1 MRLEMGLDTRLAL
14 QQKLVLAPQI
24 LQSIEILQKT
34 NVDLLEFI
42 DEALQENEALERET
56 PEELPVVAAPTPG
69 EKTAPAE
76 DDGRGATEADAA
88 PASTYEPEE
97 WDEFRSRRF
106 DGEDGDKKYEALQN
120 SPGRSETA
128 QDKLA
133 DQLGLV
139 EAPERVKALAK
150 ILVYNLNDDGY
161 LPPHRLAGP
170 LLDALDD
177 EGNLGKPLADVVAAT
192 LGVAAVK
199 VPEAKRGVT
208 PEQIAE
214 AGESRERVLLEAQDV
229 LSRLLRIRASA
240 GAAGLAKREILLR
253 YPLVDV
259 LDREQS
265 DWTIEEAEDALRV
278 VQRLEPKGVGGRT
291 MEETLVLQLDPSAPT
306 YRELRDLIENHLE
319 DLGKGMTRL
328 PKIAKDMHCEVEDVK
343 LLLEELQD
351 LHAKGVLNFKPGAR
365 LAETAAR
372 PIHPDVTVVEEDG
385 EFKVDLV
392 NSYFPSL
399 TVRADYAALVNDKT
413 QPSEIRDMARRKVE
427 NARWLIDAIRQR
439 QATLTKV
446 AQRIFWHQRDFLLHG
461 KAALRPLKMQT
472 VADELGIHVSTV
484 SRAIADKWV
493 QTPQGVHPLKSFFV
507 GGTENASGEVES
519 RDNVKERVK
528 EIIEKEDAANPLS
541 DDDVAEKLKV
551 HGLDVARRTV
561 TKYRKQLGIASSRQR
576 KAV

>member
-42 DEALQENEALERET
+42 EEALQENEALERET
-56 PEELPVVAAPTPG
+56 PEEVPAPEPKSET
-69 EKTAPAE
+69 KTEAE
-76 DDGRGATEADAA
+76 DDGRGVTEADAA
-88 PASTYEPEE
+88 PVSAYEPEE
-97 WDEFRSRRF
+97 WDEFRSRRY

-128 QDKLA
+128 QDVLA

-139 EAPERVKALAK
+139 EAPERVKALARV
-150 ILVYNLNDDGY
+150 LVYNLNDDGY

-170 LLDALDD
+170 LIDALDED
-177 EGNLGKPLADVVAAT
+177 GNLAKPLADLVAAT

-199 VPEAKRGVT
+199 VPEGKRGVT

-214 AGESRERVLLEAQDV
+214 AVEARERVLLEAQDV
-229 LSRLLRIRASA
+229 LSRILRIR
-240 GAAGLAKREILLR
+240 GAPGPARPNKRDTLLR

-259 LDREQS
+259 LDREQG
-265 DWTIEEAEDALRV
+265 DWTIEEAEEALRI
-278 VQRLEPKGVGGRT
+278 VQTLEPRGVGGRT
-291 MEETLVLQLDPSAPT
+291 LVETLVLQLDPQGPT
-306 YRELRDLIENHLE
+306 YRELRDLVENHLD
-319 DLGKGMTRL
+319 DLGKGMARL
-328 PKIAKDMHCEVEDVK
+328 PKIAKDMGCDIEDVK
-343 LLLEELQD
+343 LLVEELRE
-351 LHAKGVLNFKPGAR
+351 LTRKGLLNLKPGAR

-372 PIHPDVTVVEEDG
+372 PVHPDVKVIEENG
-385 EFKVDLV
+385 EYKVDLV
-392 NSYFPSL
+392 NTSFPSL
-399 TVRADYAALVNDKT
+399 TVREDYADMVNDKT
-413 QPSEIRDMARRKVE
+413 VPTAVRDHARRKVE
-427 NARWLIDAIRQR
+427 SARWLIDAIRQR

-446 AQRIFWHQRDFLLHG
+446 AQRIFWHQRDFLVHG
-461 KAALRPLKMQT
+461 KNALRPLKMQT

-493 QTPQGVHPLKSFFV
+493 DTPKGNFTLKSFFV